1 MDTSKLITLG
11 IVGVGLYLLY
21 EWMISQCETVNSGLY
36 GSSTCSMLL
45 GTSNLPAVTVPLSTV
60 STPALTVAA
69 STIATNTGNAANL
82 TALLSQTAIAA
93 GETGN
98 LTPDQ
103 WSFYYQQIPGKPIIP
118 AAQFENVL
126 GSLGLS
132 DATRGTQVTPS
143 QFASALVSQG
153 LSGLNTSRLYQQ
165 SFVPG
170 FAINGG
176 RYM

>member
-21 EWMISQCETVNSGLY
+21 EWMVSQCETVNSGLY

-45 GTSNLPAVTVPLSTV
+45 GTSNLPAVTVPTT
-60 STPALTVAA
+60 STPTIAA
-69 STIATNTGNAANL
+69 STITTNTNSATNLA
-82 TALLSQTAIAA
+82 ALLIQTATAA
-93 GETGN
+93 GEPN
-98 LTPDQ
+98 SLSPDQ
-103 WSFYYQQIPGKPIIP
+103 WSYYYQSIPGKPVI
-118 AAQFENVL
+118 AAGQFENIL

-132 DATRGTQVTPS
+132 DATRGTQVTAS

-153 LSGLNTSRLYQQ
+153 LSGFNAPYQQ

-170 FAINGG
+170 FGG